1 MNKKTLL
8 SSVVFRKSCYLC
20 KNFLDDINFLTNNT
34 MKKNYSK
41 PEIQVVTINHSVQ
54 LLSGS
59 TYSKSFNRCSSN
71 VDLGLGGG
79 SAGEGRSRGCDDDWD
94 DEDW

>member
-54 LLSGS
+54 LLQS
-59 TYSKSFNRCSSN
+59 SKGLNRLNSVRSN
-71 VDLGLGGG
+71 ADFTLGGG
-79 SAGEGRSRGCDDDWD
+79 DAGEGRSRGCDDDWD